1 MTTPHRSDPDGLA
14 QKRGGCR
21 VSGWGAG
28 YPGVPSDV
36 AKKARETKAAQA
48 AGALG
53 ANAEAAAGD
62 AERKNEESAT
72 GSPDDP
78 SA

>member
-1 MTTPHRSDPDGLA
+1 
-14 QKRGGCR
+14 

-48 AGALG
+48 AAAQAG
-53 ANAEAAAGD
+53 NAEAAAGD
-62 AERKNEESAT
+62 AERENEQSAT
-72 GSPDDP
+72 NPLDGP

>member
-1 MTTPHRSDPDGLA
+1 
-14 QKRGGCR
+14 

-48 AGALG
+48 AAVQ
-53 ANAEAAAGD
+53 AASADAAAGD
-62 AERKNEESAT
+62 VERENEESAT
-72 GSPDDP
+72 DSPEGP

>member
-1 MTTPHRSDPDGLA
+1 M
-14 QKRGGCR
+14 
-21 VSGWGAG
+21 SGWGAG

-36 AKKARETKAAQA
+36 AKKARETKAEQAAAAQA
-48 AGALG
+48 

-62 AERKNEESAT
+62 AEQENEERAT
-72 GSPDDP
+72 DPPDGP

>member
-1 MTTPHRSDPDGLA
+1 
-14 QKRGGCR
+14 

-48 AGALG
+48 ENAEAE
-53 ANAEAAAGD
+53 NAEAAAGD
-62 AERKNEESAT
+62 AEREDEESPT
-72 GSPDDP
+72 DSPDDL
-78 SA
+78 ST

>member
-1 MTTPHRSDPDGLA
+1 M
-14 QKRGGCR
+14 
-21 VSGWGAG
+21 SGWGAG

-48 AGALG
+48 AA
-53 ANAEAAAGD
+53 AEAAAGD
-62 AERKNEESAT
+62 AERENEESAT
-72 GSPDDP
+72 DSPDGA

>member
-1 MTTPHRSDPDGLA
+1 M
-14 QKRGGCR
+14 
-21 VSGWGAG
+21 SGWGAG

-48 AGALG
+48 ENAEA

-62 AERKNEESAT
+62 AEREDEESPT
-72 GSPDDP
+72 DSPDDL
-78 SA
+78 ST

>member
-1 MTTPHRSDPDGLA
+1 
-14 QKRGGCR
+14 

-48 AGALG
+48 ADDQA

-62 AERKNEESAT
+62 AERENEESAT
-72 GSPDDP
+72 DSPDGQ

>member
-1 MTTPHRSDPDGLA
+1 M
-14 QKRGGCR
+14 
-21 VSGWGAG
+21 SGWGAG

-48 AGALG
+48 AAAQA

-62 AERKNEESAT
+62 AERESEESAT
-72 GSPDDP
+72 DSQDGPG
-78 SA
+78 A